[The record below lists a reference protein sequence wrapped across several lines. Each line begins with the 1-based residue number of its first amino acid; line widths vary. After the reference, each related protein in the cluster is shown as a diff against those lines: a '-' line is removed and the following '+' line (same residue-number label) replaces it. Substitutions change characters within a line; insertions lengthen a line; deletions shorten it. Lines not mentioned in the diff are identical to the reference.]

1 MKKLFKLF
9 MFMFF
14 TFSFSFGEE
23 RDPREQ
29 KLTYLLGERVDN
41 FEVKTLDGD
50 KTITLEELKGK
61 KVFLNF
67 TTTWCP
73 DCIEEKLVFN
83 KEYEERYK
91 DRDDIVFII
100 VFGPYRSDNKEKV
113 KEYMKKNSFS
123 FQPYYDGEE
132 MELYKQFG
140 IINIPT
146 TFLINEEGVLE
157 DVNVESGYKNIKFF
171 KK

>member
-1 MKKLFKLF
+1 MLFKIF
-9 MFMFF
+9 MMIFF

-123 FQPYYDGEE
+123 F
-132 MELYKQFG
+132 
-140 IINIPT
+140 
-146 TFLINEEGVLE
+146 
-157 DVNVESGYKNIKFF
+157 
-171 KK
+171 